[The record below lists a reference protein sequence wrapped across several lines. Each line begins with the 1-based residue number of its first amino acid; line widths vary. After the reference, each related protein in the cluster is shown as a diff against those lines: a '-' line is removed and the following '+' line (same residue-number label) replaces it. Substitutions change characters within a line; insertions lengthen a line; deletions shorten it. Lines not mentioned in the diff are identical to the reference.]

1 MADTIS
7 NVFSAGVSNVSP
19 STSAIASK
27 LLHPGIIE
35 LPVVTP
41 TEVNSPNT
49 PTIATFDLE
58 MNQYLDL
65 EENKENCEE
74 LSDKDM
80 TNYMHMFEKN
90 ITKGGMFQGCT
101 INNPVFNITIQK

>member
-7 NVFSAGVSNVSP
+7 NVFSAGVSNVLP
-19 STSAIASK
+19 STSGIATK
-27 LLHPGIIE
+27 LLYPAIIK
-35 LPVVTP
+35 L
-41 TEVNSPNT
+41 NT

-65 EENKENCEE
+65 EENKENCKE

>member
-1 MADTIS
+1 MCSVQVVVMYHA
-7 NVFSAGVSNVSP
+7 P
-19 STSAIASK
+19 STSVIATK
-27 LLHPGIIE
+27 LLYPAIIE
-35 LPVVTP
+35 L
-41 TEVNSPNT
+41 NT

-58 MNQYLDL
+58 MNQCLDL

-80 TNYMHMFEKN
+80 TNYMQLFEKN

-101 INNPVFNITIQK
+101 INNPVFNITIRK

>member
-1 MADTIS
+1 
-7 NVFSAGVSNVSP
+7 
-19 STSAIASK
+19 
-27 LLHPGIIE
+27 
-35 LPVVTP
+35 
-41 TEVNSPNT
+41 
-49 PTIATFDLE
+49 
-58 MNQYLDL
+58 MNQCLDL

-80 TNYMHMFEKN
+80 TNYMQLFEKN

>member
-1 MADTIS
+1 
-7 NVFSAGVSNVSP
+7 
-19 STSAIASK
+19 
-27 LLHPGIIE
+27 
-35 LPVVTP
+35 
-41 TEVNSPNT
+41 
-49 PTIATFDLE
+49 
-58 MNQYLDL
+58 MNQCLDL